1 MDHSRSLRPVH
12 HDQLKKSPC
21 AINAEKKVPNGV
33 FGDLLD
39 DQGVAHNVFNVF
51 RVVRFDVGP
60 ERRAEDLHGQSRAAK
75 PPSLADLGNRGRSGM
90 TGQSAGSGQS
100 SRWGNTGG
108 LNDRGL
114 IGQPVGQRTAGIIAR
129 SDAARAT
136 VSGV

>member
-12 HDQLKKSPC
+12 HDQLEKSSC
-21 AINAEKKVPNGV
+21 AISAEKQIPNGV

-39 DQGVAHNVFNVF
+39 DHCVAHNVLIVF
-51 RVVRFDVGP
+51 RFDVVP
-60 ERRAEDLHGQSRAAK
+60 ERRAEDLHCQYRTTK
-75 PPSLADLGNRGRSGM
+75 PASLADLGNRGRSGM
-90 TGQSAGSGQS
+90 TGQSAGSGHS

-129 SDAARAT
+129 SGAARAT